1 MDYLEIKNFSV
12 KFGDETIL
20 DNVNI
25 TLPLEGITVLIGRSG
40 SGKTTLLRAVNRLN
54 ESHEGHSASGEILL
68 HRGCESV
75 SIYDIDE
82 EKTHELRRRVGMVFQ
97 TPNPLPVSIRKN
109 IELPVQLVLKSIRE
123 ESREK
128 TERVLRQ
135 VGLWEE
141 TKDKLGKSAMK
152 LSGGQQQR
160 LCFARA
166 LALEPELLLLDE
178 PTASL
183 DKKASEVIE
192 KLIKELSTLYPV
204 IMVSHSLG
212 QAVRLGDRFVAVDGG
227 HVSRVLEKSSLPAGA
242 EEAELEK
249 LL

>member
-12 KFGDETIL
+12 TFGEEAIL
-20 DNVNI
+20 DNVNL

-40 SGKTTLLRAVNRLN
+40 SGKTTLLRSLNRLN
-54 ESHEGHSASGEILL
+54 EAHEEHSASGSVVLC
-68 HRGCESV
+68 RNGAPV

-97 TPNPLPVSIRKN
+97 TPNPLPVSIKKN
-109 IELPVQLVLKSIRE
+109 IELPLQLVLKSTRE
-123 ESREK
+123 EIREK
-128 TERVLRQ
+128 TEKVLRQ
-135 VGLWEE
+135 VGLWDE
-141 TKDKLGKSAMK
+141 TKDRLGKSAMK

-192 KLIKELSTLYPV
+192 ELIKSLSSDYPV

-227 HVSRVLEKSSLPAGA
+227 HVSGIIEKASLPSGA

>member
-12 KFGDETIL
+12 SFGEEKIL
-20 DNVNI
+20 KNI
-25 TLPLEGITVLIGRSG
+25 NLALPLWGVTVLIGRSG
-40 SGKTTLLRAVNRLN
+40 SGKTTLLRSVNRLN
-54 ESHEGHSASGEILL
+54 EAHEGHSISGEIVLN
-68 HRGCESV
+68 RGGKAINLYE
-75 SIYDIDE
+75 IDG
-82 EKTHELRRRVGMVFQ
+82 EKAHELRRRVGMVFQ
-97 TPNPLPVSIRKN
+97 TPNPLPLSIRKN
-109 IELPVQLVLKSIRE
+109 IELPMQLVLKSTKEKIRA
-123 ESREK
+123 K
-128 TERVLRQ
+128 TEEVLRR

-192 KLIKELSTLYPV
+192 ELIRDLSALYPV
-204 IMVSHSLG
+204 IMVSHSLA
-212 QAVRLGDRFVAVDGG
+212 QAVRLGDRFVAVNDGCVG
-227 HVSRVLEKSSLPAGA
+227 SVIEKEALSQGK